1 MFLGINLSY
10 FFYFYLK
17 YFKKQLIN
25 RRKKGICTSEKG
37 VGGLFGKGNGG
48 RWRWRRR
55 RLRIKVHVVKVE
67 ARPLD
72 SQLLYVRQRLGMGLY
87 LCGIDNS
94 TIFFTTLFIF
104 QLRVMP
110 LKLQRPRER
119 YGSWF
124 KLPTSYSST
133 ATTASYS
140 DKNAETI
147 RGPLSISFP

>member
-110 LKLQRPRER
+110 LKLQRPRKR

-147 RGPLSISFP
+147 RPLSISFP

>member
-104 QLRVMP
+104 LATCHAFEAPKTKREVWVMVQTP
-110 LKLQRPRER
+110 NFILIHCH
-119 YGSWF
+119 
-124 KLPTSYSST
+124 
-133 ATTASYS
+133 
-140 DKNAETI
+140 NC
-147 RGPLSISFP
+147 

>member
-104 QLRVMP
+104 
-110 LKLQRPRER
+110 
-119 YGSWF
+119 
-124 KLPTSYSST
+124 
-133 ATTASYS
+133 
-140 DKNAETI
+140 
-147 RGPLSISFP
+147 